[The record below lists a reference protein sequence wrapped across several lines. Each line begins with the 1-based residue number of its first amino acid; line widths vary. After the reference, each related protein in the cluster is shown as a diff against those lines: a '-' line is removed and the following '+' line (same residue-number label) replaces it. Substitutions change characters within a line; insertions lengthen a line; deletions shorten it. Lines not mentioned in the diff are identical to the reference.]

1 MQNIF
6 GKGSAWIIDLVIQH
20 SINILKYN
28 PLAGSTYIKLPKE
41 LDHAKKGLINIQN
54 IDGNECF
61 KWSSVGYLNPADRN
75 PARTTKADKDFTKKL
90 DSKDIKF
97 LFKIRVIHKIE
108 KKNFICISVSGYENI
123 EKHPNYVSKTCSE
136 DKNVDL

>member
-1 MQNIF
+1 MQNIL
-6 GKGSAWIIDLVIQH
+6 GKGSVWIIDLVIQH
-20 SINILKYN
+20 SINISKYN
-28 PLAGSTYIKLPKE
+28 PLAGSSYIKLAKE
-41 LDHAKKGLINIQN
+41 LDHAKKGLTNTQN
-54 IDGNECF
+54 IDDNECF

-75 PARTTKADKDFTKKL
+75 PARTTKADKGFTKKL
-90 DSKDIKF
+90 DSKDIQF

-108 KKNFICISVSGYENI
+108 KKNFICISVSGYENT